1 MNTFLKRRGPGLLV
15 IVILLLGFVGF
26 MFSRGGLEIQSPE
39 SSNLRSKKNKAA
51 GSVEKVYDGDT
62 VKVRLKNGKRVV
74 IRILGIDCPESKEN
88 DKCHQDEERGWLSCE
103 EQIPLGQRAGEVA
116 RNLLLGDTVTLRSGT
131 SKGFKQDVYDRRLA
145 YIHMGNNTDFG
156 LEMIRRGQCR
166 DFSHRFEHP
175 RMEQYQAENQPVKP
189 LE

>member
-1 MNTFLKRRGPGLLV
+1 MF
-15 IVILLLGFVGF
+15 ILLFGFVGF

-39 SSNLRSKKNKAA
+39 SPGLSPEKNQAV
-51 GSVEKVYDGDT
+51 GTVEEVYDGDT
-62 VKVRLKNGKRVV
+62 IKVRLDGGTAVI

-88 DKCHQDEERGWLSCE
+88 GKCHQDEERGWLSCE
-103 EQIPLGQRAGEVA
+103 EQIPLGQRAGNIA
-116 RNLLLGDTVTLRSGT
+116 RKLLLGDTVTLRSGT
-131 SKGFKQDVYDRRLA
+131 TRGFKQDTYGRGLA
-145 YIHMGNNTDFG
+145 YVHMANGTDFG

-175 RMEQYQAENQPVKP
+175 RMEQYQAEDRPVKS